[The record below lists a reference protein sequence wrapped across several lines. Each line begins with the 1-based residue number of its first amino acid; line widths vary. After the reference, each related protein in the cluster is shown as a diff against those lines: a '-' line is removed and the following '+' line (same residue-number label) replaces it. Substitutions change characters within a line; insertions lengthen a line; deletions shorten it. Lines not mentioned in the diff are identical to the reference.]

1 MWHQYRRPRSI
12 LSPTEDRVEMLASC
26 ACKRLRAIKYRQIAT
41 CRITDFQT
49 SILSSTNLFGP
60 SPPVSIYDTATAS
73 LNGGHSLMGLKV
85 FQSSI
90 INQILTINYI
100 CEMAIHRLITG
111 SPILEQLTEETT
123 TISSDAIW
131 QSSTMKKRRM
141 KMNKHKLKKR
151 KKSLRMNTKISRS

>member
-1 MWHQYRRPRSI
+1 
-12 LSPTEDRVEMLASC
+12 
-26 ACKRLRAIKYRQIAT
+26 
-41 CRITDFQT
+41 
-49 SILSSTNLFGP
+49 
-60 SPPVSIYDTATAS
+60 
-73 LNGGHSLMGLKV
+73 MGRKV